1 MAIERITD
9 NKFELVSK
17 YDPAGDQGQAISE
30 LVENI
35 ENGEKAQN
43 FAWGNWDRKNLY
55 DESGHCSNGKTD
67 SGHGS

>member
-35 ENGEKAQN
+35 ENGEK
-43 FAWGNWDRKNLY
+43 RKFCVGQLGQENLY
-55 DESGHCSNGKTD
+55 DESGHCSNRKTD